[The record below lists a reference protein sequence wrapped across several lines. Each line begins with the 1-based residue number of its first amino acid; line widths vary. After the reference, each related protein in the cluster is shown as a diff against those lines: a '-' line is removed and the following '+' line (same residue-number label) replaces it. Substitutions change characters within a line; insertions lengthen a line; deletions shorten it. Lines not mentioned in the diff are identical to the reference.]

1 MTTVGVPPVPGSRD
15 ARLVRASRRPVARRV
30 EGGAHV
36 FRSFVASVAVVA
48 VFITLEPDLYHWM
61 VLPLVGCGTVI
72 GADAS
77 RWLRG
82 DLELFSPRGLSGVF
96 GFHFFLLVPLLNV
109 YWDEWPLYIPL
120 PDDFRPW
127 LGLMGFIN
135 FGSLLIYKLALGRIG
150 YRGVSDSDD
159 PGPTRRRRSITRRAS
174 NVVDR
179 SDGQTKGTIWL
190 LDPAKA
196 GLSFFVMLGVA
207 VVAQVAVLAA
217 VGGLGAYVAEADDNT
232 GVFDGSGWLLTVAES
247 APTLAVAAW
256 VISLRGRRPSTPVL
270 GLVIGSFI
278 LFQFVFSGLRGSRGN
293 VVYAVIVMLGVI
305 HYWVRPVTRR
315 AIAVGAVFGVLFMY
329 GYGLYKS
336 AGVEG
341 AEALRSYSEQSRVAE
356 ETGRTLPALFVGD
369 LGRADIQAVL
379 LHNRYDSHWT
389 EPPMAYGRTY
399 LSGLATLVPGATLG
413 ISTEGKIEY
422 GTDWL
427 YGVGRFD
434 SGFEASNI
442 YGLAGEMMLNFGP
455 AGIPFVFALLG
466 WSVRACERWAQR
478 LHPDDARRP
487 LVALLA
493 VLCLLGVSSDLG
505 NVGFAAL
512 KFGLLFVVAL
522 YLGSTRVRRG
532 GGAQLAAPGPAPG
545 RLART

>member
-1 MTTVGVPPVPGSRD
+1 MTAVGLRSVRGTRGAPGGAAVRPLAPP
-15 ARLVRASRRPVARRV
+15 L

-36 FRSFVASVAVVA
+36 FRAFFASVAVVA
-48 VFITLEPDLYHWM
+48 VFVALEPDLYHWM

-82 DLELFSPRGLSGVF
+82 DLELFSPRGLSGAF

-135 FGSLLIYKLALGRIG
+135 LGSLLVYKLVLGRVA
-150 YRGVSDSDD
+150 YRGVAGAEEA
-159 PGPTRRRRSITRRAS
+159 GPSRRRRSSGRRRDA
-174 NVVDR
+174 VADTTDGR
-179 SDGQTKGTIWL
+179 SAGAVWL

-196 GLSFFVMLGVA
+196 ALSFFVMLGVA
-207 VVAQVAVLAA
+207 VVAQGAVLVA
-217 VGGLGAYVAEADDNT
+217 VGGLGAYIDEADDNT

-293 VVYAVIVMLGVI
+293 VVYAVIVMLGII

-315 AIAVGAVFGVLFMY
+315 AIAVGAVLGVLFMY

-341 AEALRSYSEQSRVAE
+341 AQSLRSFSEQSRVAE

-379 LHNRYDSHWT
+379 LHNRYDSNWV
-389 EPPMAYGRTY
+389 EPPMANGRTY
-399 LSGLATLVPGATLG
+399 LSGLATLVPGATIGL
-413 ISTEGKIEY
+413 STEGKIEY

-427 YGVGRFD
+427 YGYGRYA
-434 SGFEASNI
+434 SGFKASNI

-455 AGIPFVFALLG
+455 GGIPIVFGLLG
-466 WSVRACERWAQR
+466 WAVRACERWSQR

-512 KFGLLFVVAL
+512 KFGLLFILAL
-522 YLGSTRVRRG
+522 YLGCTRVRRSG
-532 GGAQLAAPGPAPG
+532 LAAAPVAPVPLPV
-545 RLART
+545 RAAKA